1 MFMFAF
7 VLAGTVRRDPV
18 SELVEDLHERL

>member
-1 MFMFAF
+1 MFAF